1 MTGIH
6 NTDLS
11 LRTEEGNAGTMMSYQ
26 GPDRRVHRV
35 YLTRNTEY
43 HLRRDVCVAVR
54 DRESGSWV
62 GNHAA
67 INQKVLGALAI
78 SDNGGVKV
86 TQGLPEVGSCIC
98 FDVQG
103 LVTSRVEG
111 MERPP
116 KATVEAHY
124 SVVA

>member
-1 MTGIH
+1 ME
-6 NTDLS
+6 NKDLS
-11 LRTEEGNAGTMMSYQ
+11 STTEKGNAGDMNGYQ
-26 GPDRRVHRV
+26 GQERRVHRV

-43 HLRRDVCVAVR
+43 HLRRNVCVAVR

-67 INQKVLGALAI
+67 INQKVLGSLAI

-86 TQGLPEVGSCIC
+86 TEGLPEVGSCIC

-116 KATVEAHY
+116 KSTVESHY